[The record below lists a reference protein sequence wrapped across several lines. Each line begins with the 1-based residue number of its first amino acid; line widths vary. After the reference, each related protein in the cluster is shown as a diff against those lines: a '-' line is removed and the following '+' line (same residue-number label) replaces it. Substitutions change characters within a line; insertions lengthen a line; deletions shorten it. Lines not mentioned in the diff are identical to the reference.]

1 MARYSGPVCRLCRR
15 NGTKLF
21 LKGERC
27 FTPRCGVER
36 RKSPPGEQGTN
47 ARRRRP
53 SEHAEQLREKQKAR
67 NVYGVLERQ
76 FVTYVVKAGR
86 MSGITGMNL
95 LQVLERRLDN
105 VVYRLGFSDS
115 RPQARQWVGHGHL
128 KVNGRRV
135 NIPSFL
141 VKAGDVVSW
150 REESKDSEMFKVVCG
165 SLRKRRV
172 PGWLTLDESEVQGT
186 VVSLPEENDFEA
198 NIDTRLIVEFYSRR

>member
-1 MARYSGPVCRLCRR
+1 MARYTGPVCRLCRR

-27 FTPRCGVER
+27 FSPRCGVER
-36 RKSPPGEQGTN
+36 RKSPPGEQGAN

-53 SEHAEQLREKQKAR
+53 SEHAEQLREKQKTRA
-67 NVYGVLERQ
+67 VYGVLERQ
-76 FVTYVVKAGR
+76 FVTYVEKAGR

-150 REESKDSEMFKVVCG
+150 REESKDSDMFKVVSG
-165 SLRKRRV
+165 SLKKRRV
-172 PGWLTLDESEVQGT
+172 PSWLTLDESEVQGT

-198 NIDTRLIVEFYSRR
+198 DIDTRLIVEFYSRR

>member
-1 MARYSGPVCRLCRR
+1 MARYTGPVCRLCRR

-27 FTPRCGVER
+27 FSPRCGVER
-36 RKSPPGEQGTN
+36 RKSAPGEQGTN

-53 SEHAEQLREKQKAR
+53 SEHAEQLREKQKTRA
-67 NVYGVLERQ
+67 VYGVLERQ
-76 FVTYVVKAGR
+76 FVTYVEKAGR

-150 REESKDSEMFKVVCG
+150 REESKDSDMFKVVSG
-165 SLRKRRV
+165 SLKKRRV
-172 PGWLTLDESEVQGT
+172 PSWLTLDANEVQGT

-198 NIDTRLIVEFYSRR
+198 DIDTRLIVEFYSRR